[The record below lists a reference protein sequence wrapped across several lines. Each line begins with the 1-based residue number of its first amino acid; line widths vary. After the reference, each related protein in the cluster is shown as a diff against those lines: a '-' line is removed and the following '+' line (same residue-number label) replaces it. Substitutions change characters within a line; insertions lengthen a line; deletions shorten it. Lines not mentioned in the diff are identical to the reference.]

1 MLSHQLPIAVDIGA
15 GTSQNSCYPLPM
27 AGPAIELAGVEKR
40 YGAHAA
46 LAGVSLS
53 IERGVFT
60 ALVGGSGSGKTTL
73 LKTINRLVTPD
84 AGEVRVMG
92 ENVAALIPPVLR
104 RKIGYVFQ
112 EVGLFPHLT
121 VGENIAITPKLL
133 GWDKKRIDGR
143 VANLMG
149 LVDLPLEVLRRKPDA
164 LSGGQ
169 RQRVGVARAL
179 AAEPKLML
187 MDEPFGALD
196 PLTRDALGSD
206 YRSLHER
213 LGLTTV
219 MVTHDMAEAVLL
231 ADRIVV
237 LRDGAVVAD
246 GSPAELLADAEDEGV
261 RALLEAP
268 RRQAERLR
276 AKFAPN
282 PSAP

>member
-1 MLSHQLPIAVDIGA
+1 
-15 GTSQNSCYPLPM
+15 M
-27 AGPAIELAGVEKR
+27 AGAIELSGIEKR
-40 YGAHAA
+40 YGALAA

-53 IERGVFT
+53 VAPGEFT

-73 LKTINRLVTPD
+73 LKTINRLIAPD
-84 AGEVRVMG
+84 AGTVRVLG
-92 ENVAALIPPVLR
+92 EDVAGAEPHLLR
-104 RKIGYVFQ
+104 RRIGYVFQ
-112 EVGLFPHLT
+112 EVGLFPHLS
-121 VGENIAITPKLL
+121 VAENIAVTPKLL
-133 GWDKKRIDGR
+133 GWDRKRIDAR
-143 VANLMG
+143 VANLLG
-149 LVDLPLEVLRRKPDA
+149 LVDLPLEVAGRAPAA

-196 PLTRDALGSD
+196 PLTRDALGAD
-206 YRSLHER
+206 YRALHER

-237 LRDGAVVAD
+237 LRDGAIVAD
-246 GSPAELLADAEDEGV
+246 GKPAELLAQTHDDGV

-276 AKFAPN
+276 AKLGGAQ
-282 PSAP
+282 